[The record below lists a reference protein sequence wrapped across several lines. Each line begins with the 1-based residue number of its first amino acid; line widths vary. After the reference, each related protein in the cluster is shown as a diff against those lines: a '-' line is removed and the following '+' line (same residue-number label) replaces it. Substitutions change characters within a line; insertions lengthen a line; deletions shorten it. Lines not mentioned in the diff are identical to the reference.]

1 MIPLEKLIEYKGNRY
16 ELTKAMIELAHA
28 GKNLLKGE
36 TKYRKSKYIPVVIY
50 NVLEGKIKFCYDND
64 KLSVDENA
72 PFLTSQET
80 YDETIYEDKLD
91 EDKLDDVV
99 TISEDIDDDDF
110 EGEEDDDDDFE
121 IEEDDDDDE
130 IEIEEKEEKPKAKR
144 TSKKTKS

>member
-16 ELTKAMIELAHA
+16 ELTKAMIELAHI

-91 EDKLDDVV
+91 EEKLGDAV

-110 EGEEDDDDDFE
+110 EGEDDDDDFE
-121 IEEDDDDDE
+121 DDDDE
-130 IEIEEKEEKPKAKR
+130 IETEEKEEKPKTKR